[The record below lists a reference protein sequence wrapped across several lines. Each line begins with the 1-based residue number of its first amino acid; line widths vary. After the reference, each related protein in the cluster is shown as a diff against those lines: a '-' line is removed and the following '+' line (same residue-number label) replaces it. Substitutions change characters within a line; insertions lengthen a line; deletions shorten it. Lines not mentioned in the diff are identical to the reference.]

1 MKIAFNTMMKN
12 EEVLLESILP
22 IWKKYPVDVFIF
34 YDDNSTD
41 SSISVIEKHLE
52 SGRYIIVNDNLPKFN
67 EGYHRQKMID
77 VSRDND
83 VDVVFSLDCDELLTS
98 TIVNDFDNFLK
109 IYEST
114 DLLLYWYN
122 SVNGSISKYRNDSQ
136 YTNNFRSFVLPL
148 KHTSG
153 LDTTQW
159 KYHTPRT
166 PHVNLPKRTTRE
178 YGVIHLQSINTRFY
192 VIKQLWYKH
201 HELVNYGH
209 SVAFVNNRYDPVVN
223 QLNFNETE
231 IDPRMVDGISFDPT
245 VYDGLE
251 KSKGYHKFIM
261 DNYNEELVT
270 FGKEYLTWKTT

>member
-98 TIVNDFDNFLK
+98 TIVNDFDN
-109 IYEST
+109 S
-114 DLLLYWYN
+114 
-122 SVNGSISKYRNDSQ
+122 
-136 YTNNFRSFVLPL
+136 
-148 KHTSG
+148 
-153 LDTTQW
+153 
-159 KYHTPRT
+159 
-166 PHVNLPKRTTRE
+166 
-178 YGVIHLQSINTRFY
+178 
-192 VIKQLWYKH
+192 
-201 HELVNYGH
+201 
-209 SVAFVNNRYDPVVN
+209 
-223 QLNFNETE
+223 
-231 IDPRMVDGISFDPT
+231 
-245 VYDGLE
+245 
-251 KSKGYHKFIM
+251 
-261 DNYNEELVT
+261 
-270 FGKEYLTWKTT
+270 